1 MNQYSILQHPTL
13 GLEAVKNGW
22 SWPAFLFTWIWAF
35 VKRLYVIG
43 WIALL
48 AVMLLSSIPS
58 PEVWLVGNLIISIA
72 MGAKGN
78 ELRVKRLRDS
88 GYEEVAT
95 VGARTPEGALAAH
108 AASQGDENPIPPEG
122 IVR

>member
-1 MNQYSILQHPTL
+1 MKQFSIFQHPTL
-13 GLEAVKNGW
+13 GYEAVKNGW

-35 VKRLYVIG
+35 IKRLFLIG
-43 WIALL
+43 WLVLL
-48 AVMLLSSIPS
+48 LVMALSSIPA

-78 ELRVKRLRDS
+78 ELQVKRLRAS

-95 VGARTPEGALAAH
+95 VAATTPDAAVAAH
-108 AASQGDENPIPPEG
+108 LASQGDEGPLPPEG
-122 IVR
+122 LVR